1 MGMMKHMIEDHI
13 DSCRERLETE
23 FLELNAV
30 GFVKWLNEQD
40 TMQPLWKC
48 FEVFLE
54 EHKAQEFWDYCMED
68 FDCGD

>member
-1 MGMMKHMIEDHI
+1 MIEDHI

-30 GFVKWLNEQD
+30 GFVKWLNTQD
-40 TMQPLWKC
+40 TDISMIGLIDK
-48 FEVFLE
+48 FLE
-54 EHKAQEFWDYCMED
+54 EVKCQEFWDYCMED